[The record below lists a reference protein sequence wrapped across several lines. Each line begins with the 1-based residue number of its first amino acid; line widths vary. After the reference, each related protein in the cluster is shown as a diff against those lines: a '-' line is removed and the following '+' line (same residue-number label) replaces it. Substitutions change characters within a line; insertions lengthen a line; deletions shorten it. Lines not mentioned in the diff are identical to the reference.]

1 MLMALTNAQIYT
13 LRRLNTGTRYL
24 VQGNGKKGIE
34 QRPDCLSTLGYFP
47 VNAPSLPPLFRLG
60 LIEFTLSRGV
70 EQSRFYPIRLTE
82 RGQEL
87 ATTAVIS
94 GG

>member
-1 MLMALTNAQIYT
+1 MRLTNAQIYT

-24 VQGNGKKGIE
+24 MQGNEKKGLE

-60 LIEFTLSRGV
+60 LIEFTLHRGL
-70 EQSRFYPIRLTE
+70 EQSRFYPVRLTE
-82 RGQEL
+82 RGQAI
-87 ATTAVIS
+87 ATTAVIAGS
-94 GG
+94 

>member
-1 MLMALTNAQIYT
+1 MTLTNAQIYT
-13 LRRLNTGTRYL
+13 LRRLNTGTLYL
-24 VQGNGKKGIE
+24 MQGNGKKGME

-60 LIEFTLSRGV
+60 LIEFTLKSGL
-70 EQSRFYPIRLTE
+70 EQSCFYRVRLTG

-94 GG
+94 VG